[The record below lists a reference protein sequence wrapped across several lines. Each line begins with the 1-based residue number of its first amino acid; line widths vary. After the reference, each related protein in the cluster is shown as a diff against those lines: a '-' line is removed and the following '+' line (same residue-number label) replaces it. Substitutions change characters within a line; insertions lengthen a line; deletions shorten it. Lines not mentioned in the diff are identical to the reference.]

1 MLHRYEDVI
10 INPLIMD
17 VDYPLSKLLLLRQ
30 YGFMSEELIRDP
42 LNFYIK
48 HGNNIPMN
56 VDSVTLNNL
65 VATLDSF
72 TSSSLLARWTESFN
86 VVPNKIPLTNFAN
99 TFYELWATIINHY
112 RLAITTFVNKL
123 NHILLCEGVI
133 TPNIFIQGVMSPD
146 GTDALINSGY
156 VILRVYITNGE

>member
-17 VDYPLSKLLLLRQ
+17 TDFALSKLLLLRQ
-30 YGFMSEELIRDP
+30 YGFSSEELIRDP
-42 LNFYIK
+42 LNFYLK
-48 HGNNIPMN
+48 HGNNIPIN

-72 TSSSLLARWTESFN
+72 TSSSLLARWTESYN
-86 VVPNKIPLTNFAN
+86 VVHNKIPLTNFAN

-112 RLAITTFVNKL
+112 RLAITGYINKL
-123 NHILLCEGVI
+123 NHILLCEGII
-133 TPNIFIQGVMSPD
+133 TPNIFIQNVLSVD